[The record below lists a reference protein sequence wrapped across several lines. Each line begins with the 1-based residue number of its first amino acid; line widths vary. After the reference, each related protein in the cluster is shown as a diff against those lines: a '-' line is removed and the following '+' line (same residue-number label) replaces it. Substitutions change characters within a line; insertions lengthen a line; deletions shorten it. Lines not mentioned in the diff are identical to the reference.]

1 MITEKSGVH
10 SANVGLTN
18 SFRKISNSFWWK
30 NSKPL
35 QLCCT
40 HCITTAATTLPDC
53 FSLLQWTLKW
63 TWFYLSKYYAWLI
76 DWLNPIFNASLNE
89 QKQITYMR
97 SVSCIWCFFTTG
109 VECVDVLTWSLW
121 IDSRWWKT
129 SKVTRRAASTT
140 RGRWQRWR
148 CTHHKLNCNRN
159 HHKNA
164 KWHASLTDRH

>member
-63 TWFYLSKYYAWLI
+63 TWFYLGHSKYYAWLI

-97 SVSCIWCFFTTG
+97 SVSCIWCFFHNRCGMCGRIDLVSVDWQQVMKNQQGYTPSCIDYQGTLTT
-109 VECVDVLTWSLW
+109 VAMYPSQTEL
-121 IDSRWWKT
+121 
-129 SKVTRRAASTT
+129 
-140 RGRWQRWR
+140 
-148 CTHHKLNCNRN
+148 
-159 HHKNA
+159 
-164 KWHASLTDRH
+164 